1 MTKALFLRESKCK
14 HIVGKIFSAMC
25 FCFWT
30 LGLGALPEHV
40 QNSVPSTRR
49 ALTIKVN
56 SVCMTQNFED
66 ASFSHLINSDSS
78 ILPTVTISM
87 KGTLLT
93 ADKLQQCYVVTN
105 DNSLL
110 KYNKNGQLLFRYN
123 NNRLGT
129 LNWVDATD
137 PFNILLFY
145 PDYFTV
151 ILLDRT
157 LSITGEYQLYDLNIT
172 DVHVVAMDNDNNLW
186 LFDDN
191 TGKLIKISRA
201 GEVLEESV
209 NTKLLLEKN
218 IKPNAMF
225 SVNNM
230 VYLNDPDVGILVF
243 DSFGTYLKQI
253 PLIGLDA
260 FQIIDRQLLYQREGQ
275 LYAYHLE
282 SLLTSAIELPF
293 KLEQNDQLSIQ
304 KGVLFLLKETGLMI
318 YERN

>member
-1 MTKALFLRESKCK
+1 
-14 HIVGKIFSAMC
+14 MC

-30 LGLGALPEHV
+30 LALEAYSLHV
-40 QNSVPSTRR
+40 T
-49 ALTIKVN
+49 LDT
-56 SVCMTQNFED
+56 
-66 ASFSHLINSDSS
+66 S
-78 ILPTVTISM
+78 ISPTVTIPLE
-87 KGTLLT
+87 GTLLT
-93 ADKLQQCYVVTN
+93 ADKLQQCYVVTT

-110 KYNKNGQLLFRYN
+110 KYNKDGQLLFQYN

-129 LNWVDATD
+129 LNWVDVTD

-186 LFDDN
+186 LYDDN

-201 GEVLEESV
+201 GELLEESV

-218 IKPNAMF
+218 IQPNAML
-225 SVNNM
+225 SANNM

-243 DSFGTYLKQI
+243 DNFGTYLKLI
-253 PLIGLDA
+253 PLTDLDA
-260 FQIIDRQLLYQREGQ
+260 FQIIDRQLLYQKEGQ

-282 SLLTSAIELPF
+282 SMLTSAIELPF
-293 KLEQNDQLSIQ
+293 KLEQNDQLIIQ
-304 KGVLFLLKETGLMI
+304 KGVLFLLKEGDLLI
-318 YERN
+318 YEMN